1 MARTVRFLTLLM
13 VVAGT
18 LLLAG
23 LVGFVHVVSNQ
34 APTGSERADAI
45 VVLTGGELRIQAGM
59 RLLAEKR
66 GSRLLI
72 SGVNRANSRA
82 VVLRRLGST
91 DDTLLSC
98 CIDIGYSA
106 HDTVGNADETFAWAA
121 NHRYKS
127 LLVVTSNYHMPRSLL
142 ELSRVLPGVHLVPYP
157 VISPN
162 ARLESW
168 WQHPGTARLIVSEY
182 LKLIPA
188 MARLVLSRFPGASV
202 TASLSGRDGDHGAH
216 NGQVRL

>member
-1 MARTVRFLTLLM
+1 MSRTARFLALL
-13 VVAGT
+13 VIVGGT
-18 LLLAG
+18 FLLAG
-23 LVGFVHVVSNQ
+23 LVGFVHVVGNQ
-34 APTGSERADAI
+34 APNGTEQADAI

-82 VVLRRLGST
+82 VVLKRLGSSH
-91 DDTLLSC
+91 DALLSC

-106 HDTVGNADETFAWAA
+106 HDTVGNADETFAWAV
-121 NHRYKS
+121 NHGYKS

-162 ARLESW
+162 TRLESW

-188 MARLVLSRFPGASV
+188 VARLMLSRLPGAGV
-202 TASLSGRDGDHGAH
+202 TASLSGSGRDYGPHDG
-216 NGQVRL
+216 RLRL